1 MSDQKPSP
9 DQAAA
14 AINATL
20 RIHPEVAGGAIRAVV
35 EHRLDKLGDGE
46 LFLVVAFGFL
56 VHDGWRWIPPVA
68 KIKTEDYIRRGNDQW
83 INFAFRWASEIEGLD
98 KIVEDRLTSFD
109 MASLISVSS
118 QLQHE
123 YVLNRA

>member
-1 MSDQKPSP
+1 MM
-9 DQAAA
+9 
-14 AINATL
+14 
-20 RIHPEVAGGAIRAVV
+20 AGI
-35 EHRLDKLGDGE
+35 
-46 LFLVVAFGFL
+46 GFRPL
-56 VHDGWRWIPPVA
+56 L